1 MYSPLSLFYLL
12 FFSKNTDS
20 VSVTSEKSIAA
31 VSSHGSVADLDNSTE
46 EEKPQRSTRTKTRKR
61 KTESVSKTR
70 TKTRKKHQSSQL
82 SSTDY
87 SDDEVMLI
95 SDGEDTKSESNQR
108 LSASITDDDCAFAS
122 EVKTTR
128 TRTKQKNNSN
138 KLTLSMIMR
147 TLVSLV
153 LSPCQRQ
160 TYRGQGQ
167 KWDIELVTVKT
178 PNLNQIKD

>member
-1 MYSPLSLFYLL
+1 M
-12 FFSKNTDS
+12 
-20 VSVTSEKSIAA
+20 TSEKSIAS

-95 SDGEDTKSESNQR
+95 SDGEDTKSESN
-108 LSASITDDDCAFAS
+108 
-122 EVKTTR
+122 
-128 TRTKQKNNSN
+128 
-138 KLTLSMIMR
+138 
-147 TLVSLV
+147 
-153 LSPCQRQ
+153 
-160 TYRGQGQ
+160 
-167 KWDIELVTVKT
+167 
-178 PNLNQIKD
+178 